1 MDTEKP
7 CHKRPEPNVAGYKVV
22 VDSFSENEEV
32 AMLFEEIGGG
42 KICPLTI
49 VLYVDMCLFN
59 IFGLVSKMQ
68 S

>member
-1 MDTEKP
+1 MGRAK
-7 CHKRPEPNVAGYKVV
+7 CSRGKVV
-22 VDSFSENEEV
+22 VDSFSGNEEV

-49 VLYVDMCLFN
+49 VLYVDMCLFT